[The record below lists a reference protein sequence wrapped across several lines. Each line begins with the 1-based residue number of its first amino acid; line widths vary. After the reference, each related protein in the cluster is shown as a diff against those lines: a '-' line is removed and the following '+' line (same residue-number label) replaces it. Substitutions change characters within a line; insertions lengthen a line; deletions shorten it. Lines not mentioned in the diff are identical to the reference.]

1 MKCGVSLDVA
11 RNNTLIGLA
20 FVLHFVKNIEH
31 TYVIIINAVS
41 NSQCVTVYRTV
52 SFHTLWFHDFSQSN
66 FLIGMT
72 VTKLYLH
79 IQVLCGVWV

>member
-52 SFHTLWFHDFSQSN
+52 SFHTL
-66 FLIGMT
+66 
-72 VTKLYLH
+72 
-79 IQVLCGVWV
+79 